1 MFNVNFNYEGQNL
14 VIQCQKKE
22 KMKEIINKF
31 IEKRRIDI
39 NFIYFIYSGN
49 KIENN
54 EIILEQVIN
63 EVDKKRNEINIIVTK
78 KEVDIPK
85 SSLEKSK
92 EIICPEC
99 KEDANISFRNYKIS
113 FKCENGHDLK
123 NFYFEEFDKT
133 QMIDISK
140 IICEKCQKKKSETFN
155 KLFYRCNSCKMNL
168 CPLCQKKH
176 DQTHNIINYKNKK
189 FICEIHNQN
198 YSLYCNS
205 CNKNICFFC
214 ENEHNIHNIT
224 SFGKMATNKE
234 DLNTKKSQLKEKID
248 GLKKN
253 IEEMINILNKTA
265 NNFEKYY
272 KIIDEILNS
281 YINQKIN
288 FHILYNVREV
298 FNNNIIENL
307 DNILNENNII
317 NKFTYIH
324 NIYMNMT
331 NKNINSNDESMTTNL
346 YNKEN
351 NMESHMNTQKLNLL
365 GNPNYN
371 LITKAN
377 NNISNFNIRNNNN
390 MQYNNF
396 SLNNNNNNMQY
407 NNFSLNNNNNMQIE
421 ERDQLVIL
429 SQPKEP
435 LETEYIDEIFI
446 QGNVKPENEIEI
458 IGQMEILRIEKPD
471 NQNKFSLNNNNNMQY
486 NNFSLN
492 NNNMQYNKF
501 SLNNN
506 NNNMQYNKFSLNNN
520 NMQYNNYSL
529 YNNMQFN
536 NSLLNNIMNN
546 NIQSN
551 NYSLY
556 NNNKLAGENK
566 SESTKTNE
574 SNKNKDKITIKFKKK
589 NKLKNIKI
597 GINDAIFEL
606 IYEYCEKT
614 NIATGKFKYKNE
626 ELNPMDDRSLLEA
639 GMKDGD
645 EIIVI

>member
-1 MFNVNFNYEGQNL
+1 MP
-14 VIQCQKKE
+14 KKRKNE
-22 KMKEIINKF
+22 EIINKF

-39 NFIYFIYSGN
+39 NSVYFIYSGN

-63 EVDKKRNEINIIVTK
+63 EVDKKRNEINIIVNK
-78 KEVDIPK
+78 KDVDIPK

-99 KEDANISFRNYKIS
+99 KKDANISFKNYKIS

-140 IICEKCQKKKSETFN
+140 IICDKCQMKKSETFN
-155 KLFYRCNSCKMNL
+155 KSFYRCNSCKMNL
-168 CPLCQKKH
+168 CPICKKKH
-176 DQTHNIINYKNKK
+176 DKTHNIINYENKK

-205 CNKNICFFC
+205 CNKNICIFC
-214 ENEHNIHNIT
+214 ENEHNMHNIT

-253 IEEMINILNKTA
+253 IEEIINILNKTVS
-265 NNFEKYY
+265 NFEKYY
-272 KIIDEILNS
+272 KIIDEILNN

-288 FHILYNVREV
+288 FHILYNVKEV
-298 FNNNIIENL
+298 FNNNVIENL
-307 DNILNENNII
+307 DKILNENNII

-331 NKNINSNDESMTTNL
+331 NKNINSNDESMATNL
-346 YNKEN
+346 FKKEN
-351 NMESHMNTQKLNLL
+351 NMESHMNEQKSNFL

-371 LITKAN
+371 LIAKENNLFEN
-377 NNISNFNIRNNNN
+377 NNIYNNNSIYNNNNMQNNNKSLYNNNMPYNNNSIYNNNNIPYNNNSIYNNNSLYNN
-390 MQYNNF
+390 MQYNN
-396 SLNNNNNNMQY
+396 N
-407 NNFSLNNNNNMQIE
+407 
-421 ERDQLVIL
+421 
-429 SQPKEP
+429 
-435 LETEYIDEIFI
+435 
-446 QGNVKPENEIEI
+446 
-458 IGQMEILRIEKPD
+458 
-471 NQNKFSLNNNNNMQY
+471 
-486 NNFSLN
+486 
-492 NNNMQYNKF
+492 
-501 SLNNN
+501 
-506 NNNMQYNKFSLNNN
+506 
-520 NMQYNNYSL
+520 
-529 YNNMQFN
+529 
-536 NSLLNNIMNN
+536 LLNINMNN
-546 NIQSN
+546 NIQCN

-574 SNKNKDKITIKFKKK
+574 GNKNKDKITIKFKKN
-589 NKLKNIKI
+589 NKVEYIKI
-597 GINDAIFEL
+597 NPTDAIYEL
-606 IYEYCEKT
+606 FYEYCEKT
-614 NIATGKFKYKNE
+614 NTTSGKFKYKNK
-626 ELNPMDDRSLLEA
+626 ELDPTDSRSLSEA

-645 EIIVI
+645 EIIHI

>member
-1 MFNVNFNYEGQNL
+1 MFNVIFNYEGENL

-39 NFIYFIYSGN
+39 NSVYFIYSGN

-54 EIILEQVIN
+54 EIILEQVMN

-78 KEVDIPK
+78 KDVDIPK

-113 FKCENGHDLK
+113 FKCENGHDLN

-140 IICEKCQKKKSETFN
+140 IICDKCQKKKSETFN

-176 DQTHNIINYKNKK
+176 DKTHNIINYENKK

-214 ENEHNIHNIT
+214 ENEHNMHNIT

-234 DLNTKKSQLKEKID
+234 DLNTKKKQLKEKID

-253 IEEMINILNKTA
+253 IEEIINILNKTV

-272 KIIDEILNS
+272 EIIDNILNS

-288 FHILYNVREV
+288 FHILYNVKEV

-331 NKNINSNDESMTTNL
+331 NKNINSNDESMATNL
-346 YNKEN
+346 YKKEN
-351 NMESHMNTQKLNLL
+351 NMESHMNEQKSNFL
-365 GNPNYN
+365 GNPNIY
-371 LITKAN
+371 N
-377 NNISNFNIRNNNN
+377 NNSLYNNNN
-390 MQYNNF
+390 MQYNNK
-396 SLNNNNNNMQY
+396 SLYNNNMPYNNKSIYNDNNMPYNNKSIYNNNMPYNNKSIYNDNNMPYNNNSLYNNMQY
-407 NNFSLNNNNNMQIE
+407 NNN
-421 ERDQLVIL
+421 
-429 SQPKEP
+429 
-435 LETEYIDEIFI
+435 
-446 QGNVKPENEIEI
+446 
-458 IGQMEILRIEKPD
+458 
-471 NQNKFSLNNNNNMQY
+471 
-486 NNFSLN
+486 
-492 NNNMQYNKF
+492 
-501 SLNNN
+501 
-506 NNNMQYNKFSLNNN
+506 
-520 NMQYNNYSL
+520 
-529 YNNMQFN
+529 
-536 NSLLNNIMNN
+536 LLNINKNN
-546 NIQSN
+546 NIQCN

-556 NNNKLAGENK
+556 NNNKLAKENK

-574 SNKNKDKITIKFKKK
+574 GNKNKDEIIIKFKKK
-589 NKLKNIKI
+589 NKVENIKI
-597 GINDAIFEL
+597 EMDYCIFEL
-606 IYEYCEKT
+606 IDKYFTKT
-614 NIATGKFKYKNE
+614 NTTRGKFMYKNE
-626 ELNPMDDRSLLEA
+626 QLSPMDSRTVSET